1 MSLDIDELKKK
12 IIYRSS
18 YRGTKEMDILLSS
31 FVKDVIN
38 HLDNDELEN
47 LFNLLNIDDD
57 NLYKF
62 KTLMDILSYSDGKM
76 TILEIANAINESFN
90 DIYPIV
96 DKLVQE
102 GLLTTIYEQ

>member
-18 YRGTKEMDILLSS
+18 YRGTKEMDILLRS

-62 KTLMDILSYSDGKM
+62 KQGMKT
-76 TILEIANAINESFN
+76 EVQINENRISKMFK
-90 DIYPIV
+90 DYIY
-96 DKLVQE
+96 KK
-102 GLLTTIYEQ
+102 

>member
-18 YRGTKEMDILLSS
+18 YRGTKEMDILLRS

-62 KTLMDILSYSDGKM
+62 KQGIKT
-76 TILEIANAINESFN
+76 EVQINENRISKMFK
-90 DIYPIV
+90 DYIY
-96 DKLVQE
+96 KK
-102 GLLTTIYEQ
+102 

>member
-31 FVKDVIN
+31 FVKDVVN
-38 HLDNDELEN
+38 HLDNDELEK

-62 KTLMDILSYSDGKM
+62 KQGIKT
-76 TILEIANAINESFN
+76 EVQINENRISKMFK
-90 DIYPIV
+90 DYIY
-96 DKLVQE
+96 KK
-102 GLLTTIYEQ
+102 

>member
-62 KTLMDILSYSDGKM
+62 KQGIKN
-76 TILEIANAINESFN
+76 EIQINENRISKMFK
-90 DIYPIV
+90 DYIY
-96 DKLVQE
+96 KK
-102 GLLTTIYEQ
+102 

>member
-12 IIYRSS
+12 IIYRSR

-62 KTLMDILSYSDGKM
+62 KQGIKN
-76 TILEIANAINESFN
+76 EIQINENRISKMFK
-90 DIYPIV
+90 DYIY
-96 DKLVQE
+96 KK
-102 GLLTTIYEQ
+102 

>member
-62 KTLMDILSYSDGKM
+62 KQGIKTEVQISENRITKM
-76 TILEIANAINESFN
+76 FK
-90 DIYPIV
+90 DYIY
-96 DKLVQE
+96 KK
-102 GLLTTIYEQ
+102 

>member
-18 YRGTKEMDILLSS
+18 YRGTKEMDLLLSS

-62 KTLMDILSYSDGKM
+62 KQGIKTEAQINDNRISKM
-76 TILEIANAINESFN
+76 FK
-90 DIYPIV
+90 DYIY
-96 DKLVQE
+96 KK
-102 GLLTTIYEQ
+102 

>member
-31 FVKDVIN
+31 FVKDVVN

-62 KTLMDILSYSDGKM
+62 KKGIKT
-76 TILEIANAINESFN
+76 EAQINENRISKMFK
-90 DIYPIV
+90 DYIY
-96 DKLVQE
+96 KK
-102 GLLTTIYEQ
+102 

>member
-31 FVKDVIN
+31 FVKDVIK

-62 KTLMDILSYSDGKM
+62 KQGIKT
-76 TILEIANAINESFN
+76 EVQINENRISKMFK
-90 DIYPIV
+90 DYIY
-96 DKLVQE
+96 KK
-102 GLLTTIYEQ
+102 

>member
-62 KTLMDILSYSDGKM
+62 NQGIKTEVQIIENRISKM
-76 TILEIANAINESFN
+76 FK
-90 DIYPIV
+90 DYIY
-96 DKLVQE
+96 KK
-102 GLLTTIYEQ
+102 

>member
-62 KTLMDILSYSDGKM
+62 KQGIKT
-76 TILEIANAINESFN
+76 EVQINENRISKMF
-90 DIYPIV
+90 IRI
-96 DKLVQE
+96 
-102 GLLTTIYEQ
+102 

>member
-1 MSLDIDELKKK
+1 MSLDIDVLKKK

-62 KTLMDILSYSDGKM
+62 KQGIKT
-76 TILEIANAINESFN
+76 EVQINENRISKMFKN
-90 DIYPIV
+90 YIY
-96 DKLVQE
+96 KK
-102 GLLTTIYEQ
+102 

>member
-38 HLDNDELEN
+38 HLDNDELEI

-62 KTLMDILSYSDGKM
+62 KQGIKT
-76 TILEIANAINESFN
+76 EVQINENRISKMFK
-90 DIYPIV
+90 DYIY
-96 DKLVQE
+96 KK
-102 GLLTTIYEQ
+102 

>member
-47 LFNLLNIDDD
+47 LLNLLYIDDD

-62 KTLMDILSYSDGKM
+62 KQGIL
-76 TILEIANAINESFN
+76 TEVQINENRISKMFK
-90 DIYPIV
+90 DYIY
-96 DKLVQE
+96 KK
-102 GLLTTIYEQ
+102 

>member
-38 HLDNDELEN
+38 HLDNDELQN

-62 KTLMDILSYSDGKM
+62 KQGIKTEAQINKNRISKM
-76 TILEIANAINESFN
+76 FK
-90 DIYPIV
+90 DYIY
-96 DKLVQE
+96 KR
-102 GLLTTIYEQ
+102 